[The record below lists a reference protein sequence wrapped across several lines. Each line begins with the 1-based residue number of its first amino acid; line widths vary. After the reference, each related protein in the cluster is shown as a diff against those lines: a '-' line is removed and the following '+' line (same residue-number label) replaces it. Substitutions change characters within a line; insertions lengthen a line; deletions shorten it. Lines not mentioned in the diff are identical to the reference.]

1 MNSDCVWLPADDLH
15 QDAGF
20 LVGDARRSLLRHGGA
35 NVALALD
42 RSDAL
47 CGGFEVLGG
56 THALGSVQDLKGRYD
71 TGGADDEALFDQ
83 SQRTRFFSIRFLR
96 TAAPQTDQG
105 AGGAWPRS
113 GSWDPQIRRMRQRP
127 KDPEA
132 LVENSNCLRTHR
144 VGDYRWY
151 LNMF

>member
-1 MNSDCVWLPADDLH
+1 MNSDCVWLSADDLH

-56 THALGSVQDLKGRYD
+56 THALGSVKDLKGRYD

-83 SQRTRFFSIRFLR
+83 SQRTCPKLLPSDALIFHPLLAHGS
-96 TAAPQTDQG
+96 AAN
-105 AGGAWPRS
+105 RS
-113 GSWDPQIRRMRQRP
+113 GRRRRLATLWFVGSP
-127 KDPEA
+127 DPEDEA
-132 LVENSNCLRTHR
+132 EAQRSRGSR
-144 VGDYRWY
+144 
-151 LNMF
+151 